1 MIIFVG
7 SKIDGNF
14 ASEVAKNR
22 NIEIVF
28 VDKNS
33 DITKQTNDI
42 LFTIKTHE
50 TPTHIIYDADQYNN
64 DAEEIADEII
74 KIKNHN
80 NAKPIVA
87 TISLHSG
94 NVLVRACMD
103 AGIKNFVN
111 LSRGNFERKDALEKI
126 LTGYSD
132 TNEFKEIE
140 TIKRIREEEKQHF
153 DHFKKIGVAGTS
165 YRIGTTT
172 QAIQIAKYLK
182 SKGYKVCYVE
192 ANSNEYIN
200 KGSDRR
206 KVYSFSYVEK
216 LKEYIEYDRE
226 NKELGIVTYDGIDMA
241 YDPEKIALIHMED
254 YDYFIYDYGVYTG
267 ADFNKTS
274 FLKDD
279 IKILVGG
286 SDVAELDYTMDA
298 AGDISYACANI
309 IFSFTAKEEQDG
321 ILKLFIDCKNKPER
335 CYFASYTPS
344 AFILSDVEMYDQ
356 LLNVSEKNIEET
368 VIKKKK
374 PFWRRKNDKQV

>member
-42 LFTIKTHE
+42 LFAIKTHE

-64 DAEEIADEII
+64 DAEEIAAEII

-126 LTGYSD
+126 LTGYND
-132 TNEFKEIE
+132 INEFKEIE

-153 DHFKKIGVAGTS
+153 DNFTKIGVAGTS
-165 YRIGTTT
+165 
-172 QAIQIAKYLK
+172 
-182 SKGYKVCYVE
+182 
-192 ANSNEYIN
+192 
-200 KGSDRR
+200 
-206 KVYSFSYVEK
+206 
-216 LKEYIEYDRE
+216 
-226 NKELGIVTYDGIDMA
+226 
-241 YDPEKIALIHMED
+241 
-254 YDYFIYDYGVYTG
+254 
-267 ADFNKTS
+267 
-274 FLKDD
+274 
-279 IKILVGG
+279 
-286 SDVAELDYTMDA
+286 
-298 AGDISYACANI
+298 
-309 IFSFTAKEEQDG
+309 
-321 ILKLFIDCKNKPER
+321 
-335 CYFASYTPS
+335 
-344 AFILSDVEMYDQ
+344 
-356 LLNVSEKNIEET
+356 
-368 VIKKKK
+368 
-374 PFWRRKNDKQV
+374 